1 MIANVNNTRPSGTKI
16 RTQLR
21 SLSDGARFAG
31 VRSQS
36 KNASS
41 SRRHAFLRTT
51 VPLGFPTG
59 GYFFLPPPLS
69 PPPPPLL
76 AGGADGCGASGTS
89 DIGLL
94 GVLPPAYA
102 K

>member
-1 MIANVNNTRPSGTKI
+1 VNNTRPSGTKI
-16 RTQLR
+16 TTQLR

-36 KNASS
+36 KNVSS
-41 SRRHAFLRTT
+41 SRRHAVLRNT

-59 GYFFLPPPLS
+59 RYFFLPPPLS
-69 PPPPPLL
+69 PPPLL